1 MLLNVFFFFRFQFG
15 SGDLKFSKTIS
26 KNRGSAEGRVGEVAP
41 RNERPWRTLLPRGV
55 LGPHRRLCTKERTSN
70 EVPLCLLLQLK
81 GSSRCSGGRP
91 RRSLAPLDL
100 HLLSGL
106 RGPRPRPDRPRG
118 LRLRDLKR
126 PSTRQPTR
134 TRPTRGQPLRGS
146 IRPRCRGPSRSRGR
160 GNYRSSRPETT
171 TAVPVRGPTGWR
183 RVNPSTTTG

>member
-1 MLLNVFFFFRFQFG
+1 MLLNVFFFRFPFGVAIG
-15 SGDLKFSKTIS
+15 SGDSARSLKKSRLS
-26 KNRGSAEGRVGEVAP
+26 GQGRRGSSA
-41 RNERPWRTLLPRGV
+41 NERPWRTLLPRGV